1 MNRLSLSDLF
11 DLEVRTLEERGDPE
25 EVRRTRYRSLG
36 RRVLDQNV
44 PADDPAGLLRAMVR
58 LDPTAPTPGDRFQA
72 AFAWFQTLLGVA
84 GALCGAGLS
93 LGLLH
98 YGGPHPVNI
107 LNVLALLVG
116 VQLVLLLLLFIALFP
131 RDRSRVPGPVQ
142 GLLRMGLRWIA
153 GRLLPETGPDRLRI
167 LEERLDAH
175 RGLLRWLIVR
185 AAQLFGVCF
194 NLGALAGCAYRIVFS
209 DVAFG
214 WSTTLRFD
222 AGTFHQIA
230 RAISLPWVW
239 AFPQGVPSGEGVALT
254 QYSHLEGKYLLH
266 AVGQRSADA
275 SIVGSWWPFLL
286 LSLAIYGLLP
296 RLAVLGF
303 STFRVRRILD
313 ETPERNEDFRRL
325 VDWMRLPV
333 VSTLADPAAILP
345 PSVPAGSSAADPD
358 LPPPG
363 TSCEL
368 RLEGAPNLARD
379 VVERRIQERFGWT
392 VSTGGP
398 LLVVLSA
405 WEEPTKGNQRLF
417 RNIAAGRLVVVGLL
431 NPSSNGDPRLE
442 KIRDRW
448 RRYLHAANLRLRVES
463 L

>member
-1 MNRLSLSDLF
+1 LSDLF

-44 PADDPAGLLRAMVR
+44 PSDDPAALLRAMVR
-58 LDPTAPTPGDRFQA
+58 LDPSAPTPGDRFQA
-72 AFAWFQTLLGVA
+72 AFAWFQTLLAVA
-84 GALCGAGLS
+84 GALFGATLS

-116 VQLVLLLLLFIALFP
+116 VQLALLLLLFIALFP

-153 GRLLPETGPDRLRI
+153 GRLLPQTGPDRLRL
-167 LEERLDAH
+167 LEERLDSH
-175 RGLLRWLIVR
+175 RGLLRWMIVR

-214 WSTTLRFD
+214 WSTTLHLE

-230 RAISLPWVW
+230 QAMGW
-239 AFPQGVPSGEGVALT
+239 AYPPAVPTGEVVALT

-266 AVGQRSADA
+266 AVGARSANP
-275 SIVGSWWPFLL
+275 SIVGGWWPFLL
-286 LSLAIYGLLP
+286 LSLATYGLLP
-296 RLAVLGF
+296 RLAVFGV
-303 STFRVRRILD
+303 SAFRVRRILD
-313 ETPERNEDFRRL
+313 ETPERNEEFRRL

-417 RNIAAGRLVVVGLL
+417 QNIPAGRLVVVGLL

-448 RRYLHAANLRLRVES
+448 RRYLQGTSLRLRVES